1 MKKFI
6 KGLMAM
12 LMTFSLV
19 ACGGNTDT
27 EPKDALERIKE
38 QGYITFGTSPDYA
51 PNEFYM
57 QDPETGERKIVGSDI
72 ALAQAIADKIG
83 VELVIQESDFNTVI
97 LNAQAGIVDFALAG
111 FAWTAERAEV
121 VAFSDD
127 YARSSGDEAWQGLMV
142 RKEDVDKYPTK
153 ESFRESGAKVGA
165 QAASIQYEM
174 AKTIADEA
182 NIIQLADT
190 TNVAAQLSTY
200 DIDAFVCTSTQAFAL
215 METYTNITILPM
227 ATFNM
232 DPDNYFNR
240 TGAIF
245 SLDEEYASL
254 IEVVNEVIA
263 ESKEVDPETGKSM
276 LDVWYEE
283 ATDLMPFD
291 ITELYLQEQA
301 ALAEQQDTAEE
312 K

>member
-1 MKKFI
+1 MKKLF
-6 KGLMAM
+6 KGLMALAM
-12 LMTFSLV
+12 MVSLV
-19 ACGGNTDT
+19 GCGNN
-27 EPKDALERIKE
+27 EPKDALARIKE

-57 QDPETGERKIVGSDI
+57 QDPATGERKIVGSDI
-72 ALAQAIADKIG
+72 ALAKAVAEKIG
-83 VELVIQESDFNTVI
+83 VDLVIQESDFNTVI
-97 LNAQAGIVDFALAG
+97 LNAQTGVVDFALAG
-111 FAWTAERAEV
+111 FAWTAQRAEV

-127 YARSSGDEAWQGLMV
+127 YARSAGDETWQGLMV
-142 RKEDVDKYPTK
+142 RKEDVAKYPTK
-153 ESFRESGAKVGA
+153 ESFRASGAKVGA

-182 NIIQLADT
+182 NIVQLADT
-190 TNVAAQLSTY
+190 TNVAAQLSTK

-232 DPDNYFNR
+232 DPDNFFNR

-245 SLDEEYASL
+245 SLDPEYESL

-263 ESKEVDPETGKSM
+263 EAKVVDANTGKSM

-291 ITELYLQEQA
+291 ITEIYLQE
-301 ALAEQQDTAEE
+301 LANQQGDAE
-312 K
+312 